1 MINPQAGLRTDKT
14 AATSDN
20 RLNGAQR
27 LNGALAVE
35 RFELTKMIPPNVLAR
50 ADRVIR

>member
-1 MINPQAGLRTDKT
+1 MTNRNAVYKT
-14 AATSDN
+14 AAISA
-20 RLNGAQR
+20 NG